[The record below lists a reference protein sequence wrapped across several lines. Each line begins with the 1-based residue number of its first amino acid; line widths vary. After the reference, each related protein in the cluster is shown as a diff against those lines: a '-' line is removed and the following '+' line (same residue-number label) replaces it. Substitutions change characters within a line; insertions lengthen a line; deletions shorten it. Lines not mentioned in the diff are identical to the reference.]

1 VVGLVTHTHTDTQQ
15 LSIIMGNAHTT
26 PYSGVDHLVEENE
39 ENEENTRGLGVG
51 ETETEGNPKLKR
63 STTTTTTTTTTTMT
77 EGTGMAREDPQRK
90 KRRPLGPGD
99 REREKAFQALAKV
112 EYLGGDVSDRLCPAP
127 SRHDFTTA
135 YSVDVGQFT
144 RIYVETQEKLFGE
157 IAKAEGVECDVAL
170 GEITNEVER
179 ARSDSG
185 KSVERVRIADG
196 GDRSPSPDAAAE
208 PGPSGS
214 SMVAR
219 VAEDDVILKVGI
231 YHPEKPMRLMQEVL
245 VLGSQR
251 LSELR

>member
-1 VVGLVTHTHTDTQQ
+1 
-15 LSIIMGNAHTT
+15 MGNAHTT
-26 PYSGVDHLVEENE
+26 PYSGFDHLVEENE

-63 STTTTTTTTTTTMT
+63 STTTTTTTTMT

-179 ARSDSG
+179 ARSGSG
-185 KSVERVRIADG
+185 KSAERVRVDDG
-196 GDRSPSPDAAAE
+196 GDPSPSPDAAAE

>member
-1 VVGLVTHTHTDTQQ
+1 
-15 LSIIMGNAHTT
+15 MGNAHTT
-26 PYSGVDHLVEENE
+26 PYSGVDHLVSTSQE
-39 ENEENTRGLGVG
+39 ENEENTRGPGVG
-51 ETETEGNPKLKR
+51 ETVTEGNPNLKR
-63 STTTTTTTTTTTMT
+63 STTTTTTTTT
-77 EGTGMAREDPQRK
+77 EDPQRK

-179 ARSDSG
+179 ARSDPG
-185 KSVERVRIADG
+185 KSAESVRVADG
-196 GDRSPSPDAAAE
+196 GDPSPSPDAAAE

>member
-1 VVGLVTHTHTDTQQ
+1 
-15 LSIIMGNAHTT
+15 MGNAHTT
-26 PYSGVDHLVEENE
+26 PYSGVDHLVSTSQE
-39 ENEENTRGLGVG
+39 ENEENTRGPGVG

-63 STTTTTTTTTTTMT
+63 STTTTTTT
-77 EGTGMAREDPQRK
+77 EDPQRK

-179 ARSDSG
+179 ARSDPG
-185 KSVERVRIADG
+185 KSAESVRVADG
-196 GDRSPSPDAAAE
+196 GDPSPSPDAAAE